1 MNMAVEF
8 HFEVNILTVL
18 KVLSAYCN
26 QATPAAFPTPT
37 AVSAYI
43 TDFPEVDILA
53 PCAQSAL
60 KYAVG

>member
-1 MNMAVEF
+1 MPMAFEA
-8 HFEVNILTVL
+8 HFEVNILTVSQ
-18 KVLSAYCN
+18 VLNAYCN

-53 PCAQSAL
+53 PCALNAL